1 MTTAS
6 TQDNFITSSDV
17 ALHDPNLRS
26 ALGKAQKGF
35 VNKRADAIAAVG
47 DFEAMRDTAQAI
59 RKKALSRL
67 DVYLQEFE
75 ANVEAAGGH
84 VHWAET
90 PEDMRRIVKAICADN
105 QAQYVTKGKSMV
117 SEEVGLNAALEEAGL
132 TVFETDLG
140 EYIIQ
145 LAQEAPSHIVA
156 PALHKTRQQIIDLFK
171 IHHDFGERDLGE
183 IKAIVDEAREVI
195 RERFLKADVGIT
207 GANMLIAE
215 SGTAVI
221 VTNEGNGDLTSSLP
235 KTHIITASIEKVVPT
250 WNDASKILR
259 VLARS
264 ATGQAITAYTT
275 FFTGAKRA
283 ADLDGPENFH
293 VVLLDNGRSEM
304 LGGEFH
310 EMLQCIRCAACMNHC
325 PVYQSVGGHA
335 YNSTYPGPMGAVLT
349 PLLRGE
355 ERDNLLP
362 NASSLCGRCDSVCP
376 VRIPLSGLLRKLRDK
391 HPANTRLGGLAVTLF
406 SWLACR
412 PVLYRMVS
420 NAGTHCL
427 RIAAF
432 GKGKIRRLPLLSSWT
447 RFKDLPVSDGGS
459 FQQQWQQRR
468 S

>member
-1 MTTAS
+1 MSAVS
-6 TQDNFITSSDV
+6 TPANFIASSGV

-35 VNKRADAIAAVG
+35 VNKRADAIAAVD
-47 DFEAMRDTAQAI
+47 DFEAMRDTAQKI
-59 RKKALSRL
+59 RQKALSRL
-67 DVYLQEFE
+67 DEYLLQFE
-75 ANVEAAGGH
+75 TNVKAAGGH
-84 VHWAET
+84 VHWAQT
-90 PEDMRRIVKAICADN
+90 PEDMRRIVKAICAEN
-105 QAQYVTKGKSMV
+105 AAQYVTKGKSMV
-117 SEEVGLNAALEEAGL
+117 SEEVGLNAALEDAGL

-145 LAQEAPSHIVA
+145 LAGEVPSHIVA

-171 IHHDFGERDLGE
+171 SHHDFGDRDLSE

-195 RERFLKADVGIT
+195 RERYLKADVGIT

-221 VTNEGNGDLTSSLP
+221 VTNEGNGDLTASLP

-250 WNDASKILR
+250 WDDASKILR

-293 VVLLDNGRSEM
+293 VVLLDNGRSDM
-304 LGGEFH
+304 LGGEFR

-355 ERDNLLP
+355 ARDNILP
-362 NASSLCGRCDSVCP
+362 NASTLCGRCDSVCP
-376 VRIPLSGLLRKLRDK
+376 VRIPLSGLLRKLRDRQ
-391 HPANTRLGGLAVTLF
+391 PANSKLGGMAVALF

-412 PVLYRMVS
+412 PVLYAFFT
-420 NAGTHCL
+420 NIGAHCL

-432 GKGKIRRLPLLSSWT
+432 GKGRIRRLPLLSSWT
-447 RFKDLPVSDGGS
+447 RFKDLPVSDSGS
-459 FQQQWQQRR
+459 FQQQWKNKR

>member
-1 MTTAS
+1 MS
-6 TQDNFITSSDV
+6 SVSPQDNFIASSAV

-35 VNKRADAIAAVG
+35 VDKRAAAIAAVA
-47 DFEAMRDTAQAI
+47 DFESMRDAAQAI
-59 RKKALSRL
+59 RQKALSGL
-67 DVYLQEFE
+67 DQYLQEFE
-75 ANVEAAGGH
+75 TNVEAAGGH

-90 PEDMRRIVKAICADN
+90 AADMRRIVLAICEENDAHYI
-105 QAQYVTKGKSMV
+105 AKGKSMV

-145 LAQEAPSHIVA
+145 LAQEPPSHIVA
-156 PALHKTRQQIIDLFK
+156 PALHKTRAQIIDLFK
-171 IHHDFGERDLGE
+171 HHHDLGDRE
-183 IKAIVDEAREVI
+183 LDKIQAIVDEARMVI
-195 RERFLKADVGIT
+195 RERYLKADVGIT

-215 SGTAVI
+215 SGTAVV
-221 VTNEGNGDLTSSLP
+221 VTNEGNGDLSASLP
-235 KTHIITASIEKVVPT
+235 KTHIVTASIEKIVPT
-250 WNDASKILR
+250 WDDAGNIIR

-283 ADLDGPENFH
+283 GDFDGPDNFH

-304 LGGEFH
+304 LGGEFR

-335 YNSTYPGPMGAVLT
+335 YHSTYPGPMGAILT

-355 ERDNLLP
+355 ERDNILP
-362 NASSLCGRCDSVCP
+362 HASSLCGRCDSVCP

-391 HPANTRLGGLAVTLF
+391 QPANGKLGGPAISLF

-412 PVLYRMVS
+412 PVLYAFLT
-420 NAGTHCL
+420 NIGTHCL
-427 RIAAF
+427 HLAAL
-432 GKGKIRRLPLLSSWT
+432 GKGKVRRLPLLANWT
-447 RFKDLPVSDGGS
+447 RFKDLPVSDRGS
-459 FQQQWQQRR
+459 FQQQWKKRR
-468 S
+468 R

>member
-1 MTTAS
+1 MSAAA
-6 TQDNFITSSDV
+6 TQDNFIVSSGV

-35 VNKRADAIAAVG
+35 VNKRADAIAAVD

-67 DVYLQEFE
+67 DDYLLQFE
-75 ANVEAAGGH
+75 TNVQAAGGH
-84 VHWAET
+84 VHWAES
-90 PEDMRRIVKAICADN
+90 PADMRRIVLNICAEN
-105 QAQYVTKGKSMV
+105 SAQYVTKGKSMV
-117 SEEVGLNAALEEAGL
+117 SEEVGLNAAMEEAGL
-132 TVFETDLG
+132 TVYETDLG

-145 LAQEAPSHIVA
+145 LAKEAPSHIVA

-171 IHHDFGERDLGE
+171 SHHDFGERDLGE
-183 IKAIVDEAREVI
+183 IKAIVDEARDVI

-235 KTHIITASIEKVVPT
+235 KTHIITASIEKVVPS

-293 VVLLDNGRSEM
+293 VVLLDNGRSDM
-304 LGGEFH
+304 LGGEFR

-355 ERDNLLP
+355 QRDNLLP
-362 NASSLCGRCDSVCP
+362 NASTLCGRCDSVCP
-376 VRIPLSGLLRKLRDK
+376 VRIPLSGLLRKLRDRQ
-391 HPANTRLGGLAVTLF
+391 PANTKLGGMAVALF

-412 PVLYRMVS
+412 PVLYAFCT
-420 NAGTHCL
+420 NIGAHCL
-427 RIAAF
+427 GLASF
-432 GKGKIRRLPLLSSWT
+432 GKGKIRRLPLLANWT
-447 RFKDLPVSDGGS
+447 RFKDLPVADAGS
-459 FQQQWQQRR
+459 FQQQWKKRR

>member
-1 MTTAS
+1 MSVAS
-6 TQDNFITSSDV
+6 PQDNFIVSSTV
-17 ALHDPNLRS
+17 ALKDPNLRS

-35 VNKRADAIAAVG
+35 VEKRADAIAAAG
-47 DFEAMRDTAQAI
+47 DFEAMRDMAQAV
-59 RKKALSRL
+59 RQKALADL
-67 DVYLQEFE
+67 DVYLQQFE

-84 VHWAET
+84 VYWAET
-90 PEDMRRIVKAICADN
+90 ADDMRRIVLDICVKSA
-105 QAQYVTKGKSMV
+105 AQYVTKGKSMV

-145 LAQEAPSHIVA
+145 LAEEPPSHIVA

-171 IHHDFGERDLGE
+171 NHHDLGDRNLGE
-183 IKAIVDEAREVI
+183 IQAIVDEARMVI
-195 RERFLKADVGIT
+195 RERYLKADVGIT

-215 SGTAVI
+215 SGTTVI
-221 VTNEGNGDLTSSLP
+221 VTNEGNGDLTASLP
-235 KTHIITASIEKVVPT
+235 KTHIVTASIEKIVPT
-250 WNDASKILR
+250 WDDASKIMR

-275 FFTGAKRA
+275 FFTGAKG
-283 ADLDGPENFH
+283 ADDFDGPENFH

-304 LGGEFH
+304 LGGEFR
-310 EMLQCIRCAACMNHC
+310 EMLQCIRCAACINHC

-335 YNSTYPGPMGAVLT
+335 YNSTYPGPMGAILT

-355 ERDNLLP
+355 DRDYMLP

-391 HPANTRLGGLAVTLF
+391 RPSNGKLGGRAVSFF

-412 PVLYRMVS
+412 PKLYAFVTNLGAQS
-420 NAGTHCL
+420 L
-427 RIAAF
+427 RLAAL
-432 GKGKIRRLPLLSSWT
+432 GKGKLRRMPLMSNWT
-447 RFKDLPVSDGGS
+447 RFKDLPIPDGGS
-459 FQQQWQQRR
+459 FQQQWKKRR
-468 S
+468 